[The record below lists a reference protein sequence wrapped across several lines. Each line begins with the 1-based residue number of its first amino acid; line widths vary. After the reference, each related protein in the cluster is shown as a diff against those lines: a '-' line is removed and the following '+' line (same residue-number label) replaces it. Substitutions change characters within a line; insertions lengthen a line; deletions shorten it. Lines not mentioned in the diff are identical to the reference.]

1 MSTHNNYERFQE
13 AKCQLSVGDIVNAFD
28 YIESLIGYVPRDNKL
43 HEYYDEV
50 IDPLMRFVEDTLT
63 KAKCPHCGRDLYCS
77 DVEGYE
83 YVCAYCD
90 ENFYECEV
98 E

>member
-13 AKCQLSVGDIVNAFD
+13 AKCDLGLADIVNAYG
-28 YIESLIGYVPRDNKL
+28 YIKSLSYYARGKGLHRHYKDVIEPLEKFISACWTNK
-43 HEYYDEV
+43 
-50 IDPLMRFVEDTLT
+50 
-63 KAKCPHCGRDLYCS
+63 KCPRCEEWLFCS
-77 DVEGYE
+77 DVEGYD
-83 YVCAYCD
+83 YVCVKCD